1 MALVAA
7 LGALPAGAAPRGPE
21 LSPGRVI
28 VRLRAPNPARLA
40 LVPARIERA
49 IDERTH
55 LLRAASEEAADR
67 LVAELARDPEVEL
80 VERDHVR
87 RRSAMITANDP
98 LFQRQWS
105 LSLARLPAAWSR
117 TIGSDKVVVAVLDSG
132 IQPHPD
138 LQPRYLGGYDFITAD
153 DNAAD
158 NQPGR
163 DPDPTDTGTQDQ
175 SSSQLHGM
183 HVTGIVGAHTDNA
196 VGMAGVDWAC
206 KLLPVRVLGTQGGA
220 GQDSDIA
227 DAIRW
232 AAGLHVDGVPDNAN
246 PAQVINMSFGAP
258 GGSGLLQSAINDV
271 DALGVIVV
279 SAAGN
284 DGGDT
289 SMYAPAGLNHVI
301 AVGAADATG
310 NITYYSNRGSR
321 LDLLAPGGDLSS
333 DTGIVSTMFDETDG
347 FTYVALN
354 GTSQASPHVAGV
366 AALMKSIDPLIGG
379 TRARM
384 ILSSTADPAHQC
396 QDGCG
401 GGLLDADAAVAAVQA
416 GCADGHCSPTPNG
429 FDLQGGCAIGG
440 HAGAPGLGFIAGLLA
455 LGLAL
460 RRRAV

>member
-1 MALVAA
+1 
-7 LGALPAGAAPRGPE
+7 
-21 LSPGRVI
+21 
-28 VRLRAPNPARLA
+28 
-40 LVPARIERA
+40 
-49 IDERTH
+49 
-55 LLRAASEEAADR
+55 
-67 LVAELARDPEVEL
+67 
-80 VERDHVR
+80 
-87 RRSAMITANDP
+87 
-98 LFQRQWS
+98 
-105 LSLARLPAAWSR
+105 
-117 TIGSDKVVVAVLDSG
+117 VVAVLDSG

-163 DPDPTDTGTQDQ
+163 DSDPTDTGTTDQ
-175 SSSQLHGM
+175 ASSQLHGM
-183 HVTGIVGAHTDNA
+183 HVAGIVGAHTDNA
-196 VGMAGVDWAC
+196 VGMAGVDWSC
-206 KLLPVRVLGTQGGA
+206 KLLPVRVLGTLGGA

-258 GGSGLLQSAINDV
+258 GGSGLLQSAIDDV

-289 SMYAPAGLNHVI
+289 AMYAPAGLNHVI
-301 AVGAADATG
+301 AVGASDATG
-310 NITYYSNRGSR
+310 GITFYSNRGPR
-321 LDLLAPGGDLSS
+321 LDLLAPGGDLTVDS
-333 DTGIVSTMFDETDG
+333 GIVSTMFDETDG

-366 AALMKSIDPLIGG
+366 AALMKAIDPLIGG
-379 TRARM
+379 ARARM
-384 ILSSTADPAHQC
+384 ILTSTADPAHQC
-396 QDGCG
+396 ADGCG

-416 GCADGHCSPTPNG
+416 GCADGHCNPAPNG

-440 HAGAPGLGFIAGLLA
+440 RARPLGLGWLA
-455 LGLAL
+455 AAVALACAL
-460 RRRAV
+460 RRGSRRRGFRA